1 MRDETVL
8 AFDFGVKRIGV
19 AIGERRLARARA
31 LLVIAD
37 AANATRFSAIA
48 KLIGEWQATRLI
60 VGRPL
65 NEDGSSHEMTMRCE
79 RFAHQLEG
87 RFGLLV
93 NLVDERFSS
102 LEADLQMR
110 ESDAR
115 DAARDTARGTATWQQ
130 RKAKMDAEAARII
143 LQSWFDSVP
152 STTPQDAHELT

>member
-8 AFDFGVKRIGV
+8 AFDFGVKRVGI
-19 AIGERRLARARA
+19 AIGERRLGQARA

-37 AANATRFSAIA
+37 AANAPRFSTIG
-48 KLIGEWQATRLI
+48 KLIGEWQATRLV

-65 NEDGSSHEMTMRCE
+65 NEDGSGHEMTERCE

-87 RFGLLV
+87 RFGLPV

-110 ESDAR
+110 ESS
-115 DAARDTARGTATWQQ
+115 ARDTARGTATWQQ

>member
-19 AIGERRLARARA
+19 AIGERRLGQARA

-37 AANATRFSAIA
+37 AANAPRFSAIG
-48 KLIGEWQATRLI
+48 KLIAEWQATRLI

-65 NEDGSSHEMTMRCE
+65 SEDGSIHEMTTRCE

-87 RFGLLV
+87 RFGLPV

-102 LEADLQMR
+102 LEADAQMR
-110 ESDAR
+110 EST
-115 DAARDTARGTATWQQ
+115 ARDTGRGTATWQQ

-143 LQSWFDSVP
+143 LQSWFDSSP

>member
-48 KLIGEWQATRLI
+48 KLIAEWQATRLI

-65 NEDGSSHEMTMRCE
+65 NEDGSSHEMTKRCE

-87 RFGLLV
+87 RFGLPV

-102 LEADLQMR
+102 HEADAQMR
-110 ESDAR
+110 EST
-115 DAARDTARGTATWQQ
+115 ARDTARGTATWQQ

-143 LQSWFDSVP
+143 LQSWFDSAP

>member
-19 AIGERRLARARA
+19 AIGERRLGQARA
-31 LLVIAD
+31 LLIIAD
-37 AANATRFSAIA
+37 TANAPRFSTIG
-48 KLIGEWQATRLI
+48 KLIAEWQATRLI

-79 RFAHQLEG
+79 RFAHQLKG
-87 RFGLLV
+87 RFGLPL

-110 ESDAR
+110 ESNSR
-115 DAARDTARGTATWQQ
+115 NAARGIATWQQ

-143 LQSWFDSVP
+143 LQSWFDSAP
-152 STTPQDAHELT
+152 STTPLDAHELT

>member
-48 KLIGEWQATRLI
+48 KLIAEWQATRLI

-87 RFGLLV
+87 RFGLPL

-102 LEADLQMR
+102 LEADAQLR
-110 ESDAR
+110 ES
-115 DAARDTARGTATWQQ
+115 TARGTATWQR

-143 LQSWFDSVP
+143 LQSWFDSAP
-152 STTPQDAHELT
+152 STMTQDAHELT

>member
-19 AIGERRLARARA
+19 AIGERRIGQARA
-31 LLVIAD
+31 LLVID
-37 AANATRFSAIA
+37 EAANAPRFSAIG
-48 KLIGEWQATRLI
+48 KLIAEWQARRLV

-87 RFGLLV
+87 RFGLPV

-102 LEADLQMR
+102 LEADAQMR
-110 ESDAR
+110 ESTMR
-115 DAARDTARGTATWQQ
+115 RTATWQQ
-130 RKAKMDAEAARII
+130 RKAKIDAEAARII
-143 LQSWFDSVP
+143 LQSWFDSVS
-152 STTPQDAHELT
+152 STMPQDAHELT